1 MKRDLLWKLA
11 KGLEI
16 AGLIVVLIGVVGSIG
31 LGFQDRGLE
40 SMGFE
45 FQGLGVGGALF
56 LVGWWLERRIGAR

>member
-11 KGLEI
+11 KALEVC
-16 AGLIVVLIGVVGSIG
+16 GLIVVLLGVIGSIG

-40 SMGFE
+40 SMGLE

-56 LVGWWLERRIGAR
+56 VAGWWLEHRLGAR